1 MDIIP
6 FSHLLVMLMPVGIVG
21 YFYYRWIGDAREV
34 VTATFRMVAQ
44 LLLIG
49 YLLVYIF
56 NNQNCIAGL
65 LIVLFM
71 VLVSSLIAL
80 RNVQRKSVQTYVK
93 IFVSILIGGSINLLL
108 VLYAVIDL
116 EPLYQPRFVI
126 PLAGM
131 IYANAMNAISLAA
144 ERFENEIKTHTYE
157 AARATAF
164 HGALIP
170 QINSFLAVG
179 LVSLPGMM
187 TGQILSGV
195 DPTVAVR
202 YQIVVMA
209 MVLGS
214 AGISVVSYL
223 LLKSAQSKDTVKAE
237 TLLEEYDD
245 E

>member
-1 MDIIP
+1 
-6 FSHLLVMLMPVGIVG
+6 MLIPVGVVG
-21 YFYYRWIGDAREV
+21 YFYYRWIGNSKEIAI
-34 VTATFRMVAQ
+34 ATVRMVVQ

-56 NNQNCIAGL
+56 NNQNSLVGL

-80 RNVQRKSVQTYVK
+80 RNVQNRSLQTYYK
-93 IFVSILIGGSINLLL
+93 IFISILIGGSINLLL
-108 VLYAVIDL
+108 VLYVVIDL
-116 EPLYQPRFVI
+116 EPLYQPRFII

-131 IYANAMNAISLAA
+131 IYANAMNAISLAS
-144 ERFENEIKTHTYE
+144 ERFENEIKHHNYE
-157 AARATAF
+157 EARAVAF
-164 HGALIP
+164 KGALIP

-202 YQIVVMA
+202 YQIVVMC

-214 AGISVVSYL
+214 AGISVISYL
-223 LLKSAQSKDTVKAE
+223 LLNRRG
-237 TLLEEYDD
+237 
-245 E
+245 

>member
-1 MDIIP
+1 
-6 FSHLLVMLMPVGIVG
+6 MLIPVGVVG
-21 YFYYRWIGDAREV
+21 YFYYRWIGNSKEIAL
-34 VTATFRMVAQ
+34 ATVRMVVQ

-56 NNQNCIAGL
+56 NNQNSLVGL

-71 VLVSSLIAL
+71 VFVSSLIAL
-80 RNVQRKSVQTYVK
+80 RNVENRDLQTYFK
-93 IFVSILIGGSINLLL
+93 IFISILIGGSINLLL
-108 VLYAVIDL
+108 VLYVVIDL
-116 EPLYQPRFVI
+116 EPLYQPRFII

-131 IYANAMNAISLAA
+131 IYANAMNAISLAS
-144 ERFENEIKTHTYE
+144 ERFENEIKHSSYE
-157 AARATAF
+157 EARAVAF
-164 HGALIP
+164 KGALIP

-202 YQIVVMA
+202 YQIVVMC

-214 AGISVVSYL
+214 AGISVISYL
-223 LLKSAQSKDTVKAE
+223 LLNRKG
-237 TLLEEYDD
+237 
-245 E
+245 

>member
-1 MDIIP
+1 
-6 FSHLLVMLMPVGIVG
+6 MLIPVGIVG
-21 YFYYRWIGDAREV
+21 YFYYKWIGNSKEIAL
-34 VTATFRMVAQ
+34 ATVRMVVQ

-56 NNQNCIAGL
+56 NNQNCLVGL
-65 LIVLFM
+65 LILLFM

-80 RNVQRKSVQTYVK
+80 RNVQNRNLQTYYK
-93 IFVSILIGGSINLLL
+93 IFISILIGGSINLLL
-108 VLYAVIDL
+108 VLYVVIDL
-116 EPLYQPRFVI
+116 EPLYQPRFII

-131 IYANAMNAISLAA
+131 IYANAMNAISLAS
-144 ERFENEIKTHTYE
+144 ERFENEIKHSSYKE
-157 AARATAF
+157 ARAVAF
-164 HGALIP
+164 KGALIP

-202 YQIVVMA
+202 YQIVVMC

-214 AGISVVSYL
+214 AGISVISYL
-223 LLKSAQSKDTVKAE
+223 LLNRKG
-237 TLLEEYDD
+237 
-245 E
+245 